1 MSVFGNWRR
10 TWSVSSETGWTGE
23 GIWTGVMAGWAIG
36 GGWMGRKGCG
46 NCGRTLW

>member
-1 MSVFGNWRR
+1 
-10 TWSVSSETGWTGE
+10 
-23 GIWTGVMAGWAIG
+23 VMAGWAIG